1 MDDVAVTPFSSFPLF
16 LALTLLAQAGLSG
29 AAALAQVSAAGLGT
43 RVNGS
48 LFGSCRAGSCA
59 VNGGTRA
66 GDNLFL
72 RLGQFDT
79 RSGIGAV
86 RIDAAGRRNVI
97 LGVTHPQGTY
107 LNAPLQLNRP
117 ANLFLLSPG
126 GLWLGRGAAFQRVPN
141 LVLSTAAALDLPGGR
156 FHALSSTA
164 SDLADLAQAPLLRF
178 DEVAVPGGQPGLIG
192 AAGAGPLV
200 IENGLLSIS
209 RSLILDATTGSL
221 RLRQAGLSA
230 GSSLRLSGRQLA
242 LRHSTLA
249 AGEPGRRGLVELRT
263 GQDPATGGFGS
274 GLLERVRLSGNQI
287 TLSAG
292 SLRLIES
299 QLMAPRG
306 WVELQTTNPAGAGAD
321 LRLERSTIDLNPQAA
336 ADLLNPQRIRR
347 LQADGSVQEITN
359 PTPHIGL
366 FARGDLQI
374 EASLL
379 NASLK
384 VPPGSEP
391 APEAILAAF
400 PARSGL
406 IFAQSAG
413 GISVSGSGLHTD
425 ASHTLAGVLLVLA
438 GQELGGGGG
447 EARGSLQVRDS
458 QLSSSGGAGY
468 GYVVLQAN
476 DGLRVLDSSIA
487 AITDRFP
494 VLPGFT
500 PLEGLPLAYVS
511 GSITLYNESSA
522 QPLVVSGS
530 RIEALHHNGGGPLAS
545 PLLSPPE
552 EPSSASGSFAGV
564 EYAWTQGLYY
574 GSSGGFLQLYSTGGL
589 LLDQGSSLDVS
600 SLDPVSGRI
609 ENKAGLIALIGVGPA
624 PIEIREASLQARS
637 GAPLDPADHD
647 HSGGLIYIY
656 GDGDIRLDDV
666 RLDLRSTTLVE
677 PSPLSATIHDPF
689 LSIKAAQQLT
699 LAGDTQ
705 LLASAA
711 NVIAPPTPPLADV
724 FFTYGINLFGGT
736 VLDQAPSV
744 VVEGPLFSEFDPRP
758 TADLLRNFEEVLDRN
773 RVSFEGEYT
782 ASATGLPAWPLPLAA
797 DGSSSL
803 PPPQLA
809 VLPAG
814 PPQAVELQSQLD
826 PAQQLLEAQQQAL
839 ADTVAALG
847 LPSGSGRV
855 RSVAELQQRL
865 SRVAGLRSASTAA
878 SSTAALPNAPYRPA
892 ILQLQRSELPGGL
905 VQLTAILLGVSGE
918 PVSRSQVLPA
928 AQLQAA
934 IRDLQRQLSRQEWID
949 PAAAEAPGR
958 RLAAWLLEP
967 LAEEIRASGAT
978 ALMLA
983 VDRGLQAI
991 PYAALPF
998 EGQLLGQRYALSVSP
1013 SLGLLDLEAAPG
1025 SGDGLL
1031 LLAGASEF
1039 GRSLEPLP
1047 MVPRELG
1054 ALADEQP
1061 ATVLLE
1067 EAFTAEALRHRV
1079 AEERHRR
1086 LHVATH
1092 ADFQPGAND
1101 SGRLFL
1107 RQGSLSLAELAAS
1120 LRERPQATPLDLITL
1135 SACRTA
1141 LGDERSE
1148 LGFVGMALQA
1158 GARSG
1163 IGTLWKVD
1171 DAATAAFFVQ
1181 YYRYLRTGLS
1191 KDQALQATM
1200 AAFRSGAVRL
1210 EGEALMGP
1218 GVGLAGAAP
1227 LLAVVSASERQR
1239 LAAGLS
1245 HPYFWA
1251 GMVLTGT
1258 PW

>member
-1 MDDVAVTPFSSFPLF
+1 MAVSPLSSLR
-16 LALTLLAQAGLSG
+16 LLLAISLLGQAALSG
-29 AAALAQVSAAGLGT
+29 AAAQAQVSAAGLGT

-72 RLGQFDT
+72 RFGQFDT

-126 GLWLGRGAAFQRVPN
+126 GLWLGRGAAFERVPN

-164 SDLADLAQAPLLRF
+164 SELAGLAASPALRF
-178 DEVAVPGGQPGLIG
+178 DDVAVPGGQPGLIG
-192 AAGAGPLV
+192 AAGSGPLV

-209 RSLILDATTGSL
+209 RGLILDAATGSL
-221 RLRQAGLSA
+221 RLREAGLSA
-230 GSSLRLSGRQLA
+230 GTSLRISGRQLD
-242 LRHSTLA
+242 LRDSTLA

-263 GQDPATGGFGS
+263 GQDPATGAFGS
-274 GLLERVRLSGNQI
+274 GLLERVRLSGNHI

-292 SLRLIES
+292 SLRLLES
-299 QLMAPRG
+299 QLLAPRG

-321 LRLERSTIDLNPQAA
+321 LHLERSTIDLNPQAA
-336 ADLLNPQRIRR
+336 ADLLTPQWIRR
-347 LQADGSVQEITN
+347 LQADGSVQEIRN

-379 NASLK
+379 NASLE

-413 GISVSGSGLHTD
+413 AISVDGSRLHTD

-438 GQELGGGGG
+438 GQELGAGGQ
-447 EARGSLQVRDS
+447 ARGSLQVRDS

-487 AITDRFP
+487 AITERYP
-494 VLPGFT
+494 LLPGFT
-500 PLEGLPLAYVS
+500 PLEGLPLAYVG
-511 GSITLYNESSA
+511 GSITLFNEASA

-530 RIEALHHNGGGPLAS
+530 RIEALHHTGGGPLAS
-545 PLLSPPE
+545 PLLSLPT
-552 EPSSASGSFAGV
+552 EPTSASGRFAGV

-574 GSSGGFLQLYSTGGL
+574 GSSGGYVQLYSTGGL
-589 LLDQGSSLDVS
+589 RLDQGSRLDVS
-600 SLDPVSGRI
+600 SLDPVSGRV
-609 ENKAGLIALIGVGPA
+609 ENKAGLIALIGVGQA

-637 GAPLDPADHD
+637 GPPRDPADRD

-689 LSIKAAQQLT
+689 LSIKAAEQLT
-699 LAGDTQ
+699 LGGDSQ
-705 LLASAA
+705 LLATAA
-711 NVIAPPTPPLADV
+711 NVIAPPTPPLADA

-736 VLDQAPSV
+736 VLAQASSV
-744 VVEGPLFSEFDPRP
+744 VVEGPLFSEFDPSTP
-758 TADLLRNFEEVLDRN
+758 EALLRSFEEVLERN
-773 RVSFEGEYT
+773 QVSFEGEYT

-797 DGSSSL
+797 EASSSL

-814 PPQAVELQSQLD
+814 PPQAVELQSELD
-826 PAQQLLEAQQQAL
+826 PAQQLLEGQQQAL
-839 ADTVAALG
+839 ADTVAVLG

-865 SRVAGLRSASTAA
+865 SRVAGLRGA
-878 SSTAALPNAPYRPA
+878 SSAATGTTAALPNAPYRPA

-905 VQLTAILLGVSGE
+905 VQLTAILLGASGE

-934 IRDLQRQLSRQEWID
+934 IRDFQRQLSRQEWID
-949 PAAAEAPGR
+949 PAAGEAPGR

-998 EGQLLGQRYALSVSP
+998 EGQPLGERYALSVSP
-1013 SLGLLDLEAAPG
+1013 SLGLLDLEAAPAA
-1025 SGDGLL
+1025 GDGVL
-1031 LLAGASEF
+1031 LLAGASAF
-1039 GRSLEPLP
+1039 GPSLEPLP

-1054 ALADEQP
+1054 ALAGEQP

-1067 EAFTAEALRHRV
+1067 EAFTAEALRRRA

-1086 LHVATH
+1086 LHLATH
-1092 ADFQPGAND
+1092 ADFQPGQND

-1107 RQGSLSLAELAAS
+1107 RQGSLSLAELAGS
-1120 LRERPQATPLDLITL
+1120 LRGRPQGTPLDLITL

-1181 YYRYLRTGLS
+1181 YYRYLRGGLS

-1200 AAFRSGAVRL
+1200 AAFRAGAVRL
-1210 EGEALMGP
+1210 EGEALVGP
-1218 GVGLAGAAP
+1218 RLGAAGAAP
-1227 LLAVVSASERQR
+1227 LLAVVSAGERRR
-1239 LAAGLS
+1239 LAGGLS